1 MNFHTI
7 KPCTYSY
14 LRCTSKISNG
24 FESIALLK
32 DPLSAVVYAGHP
44 FTEKSPVTIAEFEGE
59 SFIMLQSGCEVFI
72 EDECRK
78 AGLSLSISYN
88 SKENETVLSMVKG
101 KLGISIMLNLLVSKR
116 ESHVHL
122 LPLHPPVVRHL
133 GLIVKSSDKIMP
145 LAKEFVKIAKEH
157 FSNNN

>member
-1 MNFHTI
+1 
-7 KPCTYSY
+7 
-14 LRCTSKISNG
+14 
-24 FESIALLK
+24 
-32 DPLSAVVYAGHP
+32 
-44 FTEKSPVTIAEFEGE
+44 
-59 SFIMLQSGCEVFI
+59 MLQSGCEVFI